1 MLKGGTGRL
10 AAVVAALAAL
20 LVAVPAGAITYG
32 TEDRTNIYS
41 NVGSILVQRTNGT
54 YAQFCTGTLVAPGVF
69 LTAAH
74 CTSYLEA
81 QGLEARTSITFSP
94 NLDAAVI
101 LPIRDI
107 VTHPSY
113 DPHQAVQKDVAVV
126 LFNPSL
132 AAGIQPA
139 PLPPVGYLDGLRAKN
154 GLRDATFTAVGY
166 GTLER
171 TVGGGPPVF
180 GESPWRSYATSSFNS
195 LSKDFLRLSQNPTR
209 GDGGTC
215 YGDSGGPN
223 FLADVLVAVTATGD
237 VPCRS
242 TNVDY
247 RLDTQLVHTF
257 LSQFGVA
264 LP

>member
-1 MLKGGTGRL
+1 MLKRGAGRL
-10 AAVVAALAAL
+10 ATVVAALAAL
-20 LVAVPAGAITYG
+20 LLAVPAGAITFG
-32 TEDRTNIYS
+32 TEDRDNTYS
-41 NVGSILVQRTNGT
+41 NVGSILVQRADGS

-74 CTSYLEA
+74 CTSYLEE
-81 QGLEARTSITFSP
+81 QGLEARTFITFSP
-94 NLDAAVI
+94 NLDEASI
-101 LPIRDI
+101 LPIVDL

-113 DPHQAVQKDVAVV
+113 DPHQVYRYDVAVV
-126 LFNPSL
+126 LFDPAR
-132 AAGIQPA
+132 AADIEPA
-139 PLPPVGYLDGLRAKN
+139 QLPPVGFLDGLRAKN

-166 GTLER
+166 GLLER
-171 TVGGGPPVF
+171 TVGGGQPVF

-195 LSKDFLRLSQNPTR
+195 MSKDLLRLSQNPTR

-223 FLADVLVAVTATGD
+223 FLGDTLVAVTSTGD
-237 VPCRS
+237 APCRS

-247 RLDTQLVHTF
+247 RLDTTIVHEF
-257 LSQFGVA
+257 LSQFGIP

>member
-1 MLKGGTGRL
+1 MLERRTGRL
-10 AAVVAALAAL
+10 AAVVAALVAL

-32 TEDRTNIYS
+32 TEDRGNTYS
-41 NVGSILVQRTNGT
+41 NVGSILVQRANGT

-69 LTAAH
+69 LTASH
-74 CTSYLEA
+74 CTSYLEE
-81 QGLEARTSITFSP
+81 QGLEARTHITFSP
-94 NLDAAVI
+94 NLDDAKI
-101 LPIRDI
+101 LPTLDL

-113 DPHQAVQKDVAVV
+113 DPHQIYRYDVAVV
-126 LFNPSL
+126 LFDPSL
-132 AAGIQPA
+132 AAGLEPA
-139 PLPPVGYLDGLRAKN
+139 QLPRVGYLDELRAKN

-195 LSKDFLRLSQNPTR
+195 MSKDVLRLSQNPTR

-223 FLADVLVAVTATGD
+223 FLAGVLVAVTATGD

-247 RLDTQLVHTF
+247 RLDTQLVHAF